1 MANLRPLSFYKS
13 TPKSVY
19 SSSPTSQI
27 MARKLLE
34 DSDVEENL
42 STISSNSSVTHL
54 SLSDFNTSSPESTPS
69 RFSTPTHSELESVNS
84 RVKKVEN
91 MMEHQENQI
100 SQIQSSVNN
109 LSEEIRIIK
118 DLAFELGHKQD
129 DDNKLGKRIP
139 RSLSVSDDI
148 NDC

>member
-27 MARKLLE
+27 MEDTRKLLE
-34 DSDVEENL
+34 DSDVDENLEENL
-42 STISSNSSVTHL
+42 STISFNNSVTHL
-54 SLSDFNTSSPESTPS
+54 SLSDFNTS
-69 RFSTPTHSELESVNS
+69 RFSTPSHSELESVNS

-118 DLAFELGHKQD
+118 DLVVELGHKQD

-139 RSLSVSDDI
+139 RSLSVSG
-148 NDC
+148 

>member
-1 MANLRPLSFYKS
+1 MANLGPLSFYKS

-27 MARKLLE
+27 MEDTRKLLE
-34 DSDVEENL
+34 DSDVDENLEENL

-69 RFSTPTHSELESVNS
+69 RFSTPSHSELESVNS

-91 MMEHQENQI
+91 MDGTSRESNI
-100 SQIQSSVNN
+100 SDTIF
-109 LSEEIRIIK
+109 SE
-118 DLAFELGHKQD
+118 
-129 DDNKLGKRIP
+129 
-139 RSLSVSDDI
+139 
-148 NDC
+148 

>member
-27 MARKLLE
+27 MEDTRKLLE
-34 DSDVEENL
+34 DSDVDENLEENL

-69 RFSTPTHSELESVNS
+69 RFSTPSHSELESVNS

-118 DLAFELGHKQD
+118 DLVVELGHKQD
-129 DDNKLGKRIP
+129 DDNKWERESQGHFR
-139 RSLSVSDDI
+139 
-148 NDC
+148 